1 MVKFYT
7 FLLVLSLVGCADST
21 LLKPDAKPIAE
32 KDIPK
37 MLAVS
42 LRHWESLKVKYGDN
56 YKYERIQAIT
66 SEQSSSTHLQIEN
79 GQVEYR
85 DYFEWHQ
92 GNTPSLIWSE
102 PFADLNTHNQG
113 MPVKTIDELYQQ
125 CKLQIINKPIEQYS
139 VQLKLDAFN
148 ILQQCSYTQLSCSAK
163 CTSGIRIS
171 GLTIPIRKSLNGLY
185 D

>member
-1 MVKFYT
+1 MVKFCT

-21 LLKPDAKPIAE
+21 LLKQATKPIAD

-42 LRHWESLKVKYGDN
+42 LRHWESLKEKYGDN
-56 YKYERIQAIT
+56 YKYERTQTVAPG
-66 SEQSSSTHLQIEN
+66 QKSSTHLQIEN

-102 PFADLNTHNQG
+102 AFADLNKHNQG
-113 MPVKTIDELYQQ
+113 PPVKTIDELYQQ
-125 CKLQIINKPIEQYS
+125 CQSHIINKPIEQYS
-139 VQLKLDAFN
+139 VQLKLDPFK
-148 ILQQCSYTQLSCSAK
+148 ILMQCSYTKLSCSTQ
-163 CTSGIRIS
+163 CSSGIRIS
-171 GLTIPIRKSLNGLY
+171 GLTIPIKKSLTGLY

>member
-1 MVKFYT
+1 MVKFCS
-7 FLLVLSLVGCADST
+7 FLLVLSLVGCTDST
-21 LLKPDAKPIAE
+21 LLKPHATPIVA

-42 LRHWESLKVKYGDN
+42 LGHWAKLKEKYGDN
-56 YKYERIQAIT
+56 YKYERIQAIDP
-66 SEQSSSTHLQIEN
+66 EQSSSTHLQIEN

-102 PFADLNTHNQG
+102 PFAELNTHNQG

-125 CKLQIINKPIEQYS
+125 CKLQIINKPGDQYS
-139 VQLKLDAFN
+139 VKLELDAFN
-148 ILQQCSYTQLSCSAK
+148 ILQQCSYTQLSCRSN

-171 GLTIPIRKSLNGLY
+171 GLTIPIKKSLKGLY